1 MDKPGSNLWK
11 TQARPLADILRNT
24 IKDAFAKQGFA
35 ATELVTRWP
44 RDRRAGDRR
53 PLRAGEDPVAAA
65 LRQTDDQQP
74 GTLVLR
80 VEGPTAIEIQH
91 LSRII
96 LERVNRFFG
105 WQAVTDL
112 RLRQAPLGR
121 REKPAAP
128 VVGSRS
134 GGAHRRHRSPRSAT
148 RSCGRRWRASAPR
161 SGSPDGPSSSGPCSS
176 NRRHWPKSPCR
187 TVCHCHNDAVRI
199 AMSGGCSDRTCRAA
213 YRSNLRSVL

>member
-1 MDKPGSNLWK
+1 MDKPRK
-11 TQARPLADILRNT
+11 TQARPLSDILRKT

-44 RDRRAGDRR
+44 EIIG
-53 PLRAGEDPVAAA
+53 PEIAAHCEPEKI
-65 LRQTDDQQP
+65 QWPKPFGTEDQQP

-91 LSRII
+91 LSKII

-121 REKPAAP
+121 REKPKPPAADREAAERLASSLTEISDEKLRQALARLGAA
-128 VVGSRS
+128 VGK
-134 GGAHRRHRSPRSAT
+134 P
-148 RSCGRRWRASAPR
+148 
-161 SGSPDGPSSSGPCSS
+161 
-176 NRRHWPKSPCR
+176 
-187 TVCHCHNDAVRI
+187 
-199 AMSGGCSDRTCRAA
+199 
-213 YRSNLRSVL
+213 

>member
-1 MDKPGSNLWK
+1 MDKPWK
-11 TQARPLADILRNT
+11 TQARPLAEVLRKT

-44 RDRRAGDRR
+44 EIVGA
-53 PLRAGEDPVAAA
+53 EIAAHCEPEKI
-65 LRQTDDQQP
+65 QWPKPYGTDEQQP

-105 WQAVTDL
+105 WQAVSDL

-121 REKPAAP
+121 RQKPAPPTVDHALAERIASSLPEISDEKLRQALARLGAAVEKP
-128 VVGSRS
+128 
-134 GGAHRRHRSPRSAT
+134 
-148 RSCGRRWRASAPR
+148 
-161 SGSPDGPSSSGPCSS
+161 
-176 NRRHWPKSPCR
+176 
-187 TVCHCHNDAVRI
+187 
-199 AMSGGCSDRTCRAA
+199 
-213 YRSNLRSVL
+213 

>member
-1 MDKPGSNLWK
+1 MTEQRVMDKPGK
-11 TQARPLADILRNT
+11 TQARPLSDILRKT

-44 RDRRAGDRR
+44 EIVGPEIATHCAPEKIQWPR
-53 PLRAGEDPVAAA
+53 PYGTEE
-65 LRQTDDQQP
+65 QQP

-121 REKPAAP
+121 REKPKPPAVNHEAAE
-128 VVGSRS
+128 
-134 GGAHRRHRSPRSAT
+134 
-148 RSCGRRWRASAPR
+148 
-161 SGSPDGPSSSGPCSS
+161 
-176 NRRHWPKSPCR
+176 
-187 TVCHCHNDAVRI
+187 RI
-199 AMSGGCSDRTCRAA
+199 AASLPEINDEKLKQALARLGAA
-213 YRSNLRSVL
+213 VAKP

>member
-1 MDKPGSNLWK
+1 MDKPRN
-11 TQARPLADILRNT
+11 TQARPLSDILRKT

-44 RDRRAGDRR
+44 EIVGAEIAAHCEPEKIQWPR
-53 PLRAGEDPVAAA
+53 PYGN
-65 LRQTDDQQP
+65 DDQQP

-91 LSRII
+91 LSKII

-121 REKPAAP
+121 REKPKPPAADHEAADRLAASLTEISDEKLRQALARLGAA
-128 VVGSRS
+128 VGK
-134 GGAHRRHRSPRSAT
+134 P
-148 RSCGRRWRASAPR
+148 
-161 SGSPDGPSSSGPCSS
+161 
-176 NRRHWPKSPCR
+176 
-187 TVCHCHNDAVRI
+187 
-199 AMSGGCSDRTCRAA
+199 
-213 YRSNLRSVL
+213 

>member
-1 MDKPGSNLWK
+1 MDKPGK

-44 RDRRAGDRR
+44 EIVGPEISAHCEPEKIHWPR
-53 PLRAGEDPVAAA
+53 PYGSE
-65 LRQTDDQQP
+65 DQQP

-80 VEGPTAIEIQH
+80 VEGPTAVEIQH

-112 RLRQAPLGR
+112 RLRQAPLAR
-121 REKPAAP
+121 REKPAPPAP
-128 VVGSRS
+128 DH
-134 GGAHRRHRSPRSAT
+134 AA
-148 RSCGRRWRASAPR
+148 A
-161 SGSPDGPSSSGPCSS
+161 D
-176 NRRHWPKSPCR
+176 
-187 TVCHCHNDAVRI
+187 RI
-199 AMSGGCSDRTCRAA
+199 ASSLTEINDEKLKQALARLGAA
-213 YRSNLRSVL
+213 VGKP